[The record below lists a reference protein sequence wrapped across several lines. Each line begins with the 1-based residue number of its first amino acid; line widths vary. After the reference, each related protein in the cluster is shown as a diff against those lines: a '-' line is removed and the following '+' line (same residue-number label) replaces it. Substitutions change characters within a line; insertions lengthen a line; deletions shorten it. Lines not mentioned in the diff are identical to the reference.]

1 MLLEV
6 KNVSYRYNKSSPW
19 ILEDVSFTIDSKER
33 VALVGPS
40 GYGKSTLAKIISGYI
55 KPEKGEVLWD
65 GKALP
70 KNIYCP
76 IQMIYQHPEKSVNPR
91 WKMAKI
97 LNEAWKVDNNILQEM
112 GIEKSW
118 FNRWPNEL
126 SGGELQRFCIARV
139 LGPETKFLVCDEIST
154 MLDVITQA
162 QIWNFLLKISQEN
175 ELGMLVVTHNIELAN
190 RVCDRLLEL
199 PKLMYRYKLKLKKR
213 VIYKWEDNMSQSIY
227 EINKSPRIQKLVD
240 KLFEKLPEIES
251 DRAVLLTESY
261 KETEGQPII
270 VRRAKAFSHILKNI
284 PIIIRENEL
293 IVGSATKAPRSCQV
307 FPEFSYEWLEKEFD
321 TVETRSAD
329 PFYIS
334 EDNKEILREVY
345 KYWKGKT
352 TSELATSY
360 MADET
365 IRAMEHNIF
374 TPGNYYYN

>member
-70 KNIYCP
+70 QNIYCP

-97 LNEAWKVDNNILQEM
+97 LNEAWEVDNNILQEM

-175 ELGMLVVTHNIELAN
+175 ELGVLVVTHNIELAN
-190 RVCDRLLEL
+190 RVCDRIIEL
-199 PKLMYRYKLKLKKR
+199 PKLNKK
-213 VIYKWEDNMSQSIY
+213 E
-227 EINKSPRIQKLVD
+227 EI
-240 KLFEKLPEIES
+240 
-251 DRAVLLTESY
+251 AV
-261 KETEGQPII
+261 
-270 VRRAKAFSHILKNI
+270 
-284 PIIIRENEL
+284 
-293 IVGSATKAPRSCQV
+293 
-307 FPEFSYEWLEKEFD
+307 
-321 TVETRSAD
+321 
-329 PFYIS
+329 
-334 EDNKEILREVY
+334 
-345 KYWKGKT
+345 
-352 TSELATSY
+352 
-360 MADET
+360 
-365 IRAMEHNIF
+365 
-374 TPGNYYYN
+374 